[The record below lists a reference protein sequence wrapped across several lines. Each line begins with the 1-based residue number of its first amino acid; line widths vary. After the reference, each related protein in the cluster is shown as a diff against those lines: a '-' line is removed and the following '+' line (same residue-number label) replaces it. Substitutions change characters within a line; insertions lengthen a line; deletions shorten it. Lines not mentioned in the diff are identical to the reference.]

1 MAERQVKCK
10 NCEIKIPKAKA
21 YIHEYLTKNLE
32 VKNRYYCSKKCCDQK
47 EMESELNEKCYEIL
61 NDLLETKVNKNVYF
75 NGLYKDI
82 KTQYNMSVI
91 YEFLNSEKESISL
104 SLMKDFYSLNSK
116 IKYFFAI
123 MQNRIEKYKVI
134 VNNKIEEE
142 IDKKEI
148 NEDFILEEDDFLPT
162 KTTVKNRSRSMQ
174 DIFSNL

>member
-10 NCEIKIPKAKA
+10 NCEIKIPKSKA
-21 YIHEYLTKNLE
+21 YIHEYLTNKLE
-32 VKNRYYCSKKCCDQK
+32 VKNRYYCSEKCCRQK
-47 EMESELNEKCYEIL
+47 EMESELNEKSYEIL

-82 KTQYNMSVI
+82 KSQYNMSVI
-91 YEFLNSEKESISL
+91 YEFLNCEKESISL

-123 MQNRIEKYKVI
+123 LQNRIEKYKLI
-134 VNNKIEEE
+134 VENKNEEE

-148 NEDFILEEDDFLPT
+148 NEDFILEEDNFVPI
-162 KTTVKNRSRSMQ
+162 KSTVKNRSRSME
-174 DIFSNL
+174 DIFRNL